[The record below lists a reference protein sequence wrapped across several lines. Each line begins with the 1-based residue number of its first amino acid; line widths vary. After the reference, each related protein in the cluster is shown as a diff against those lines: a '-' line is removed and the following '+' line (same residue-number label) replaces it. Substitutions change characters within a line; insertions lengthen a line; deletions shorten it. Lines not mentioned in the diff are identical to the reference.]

1 MEEDEIKF
9 CPKCGKTLKSGQ
21 LFCSDCGWKVEKV
34 TQSYAPQQSNHG
46 SYNLWLAVK
55 IIVVCCLVIAAVFV
69 GYDRFFKDDAKS
81 SESYI
86 NMVKKAH
93 YNGYDNFS
101 YGQVLGQYCDGEEWE
116 YFRTEDGSDI
126 VVYTTANGVYDGKNS
141 QLEIQFKCEND
152 KVNYE
157 YFEVNG
163 DAKSTLDTEKF
174 INTVYSSYLPDGAD
188 RNIMSL
194 MDEKMSTI
202 QEKYCMQT
210 DDDDTLQDD
219 MGINFLSN
227 PSWSVMDYDNDGN
240 NDGVSIDNET
250 KYNIMGIT
258 YGQDY
263 KEALEKIPYNY
274 KHSELINTDTGAG
287 AIYAQNDRYYMRI
300 KVGDNKVSGIMFV
313 NTEKAKAA
321 GEQFVSING
330 DDADDTD
337 TNSSSDNDSA
347 DNNMD
352 DYDNDDDYGDETDY
366 DESEDYDDESDDSD
380 YYDDDDISQE
390 AIDARWD
397 DSDSYILP
405 YSDVEKLKKS
415 DVEKLNLKT
424 IQFAINEICA
434 RKGRKFLDHK
444 SNTKYPELKEYFES
458 KDWYVPKYD
467 SKKFDS
473 NVRKYLNDV
482 EYYNYDLL
490 ASVRNKK
497 Q

>member
-21 LFCSDCGWKVEKV
+21 FFCSDCGWKVEKV

-46 SYNLWLAVK
+46 SYNLWFAVK
-55 IIVVCCLVIAAVFV
+55 IIVVCCLVIVAVFV
-69 GYDRFFKDDAKS
+69 GYDRFFKEDAKES
-81 SESYI
+81 SQSYI

-93 YNGYDNFS
+93 YDGYKNFS
-101 YGQVLGQYCDGEEWE
+101 YSQVLGQYCDGEKWE
-116 YFRTEDGSDI
+116 YFRAEDGSDI

-141 QLEIQFKCEND
+141 QLEIQFKCENN
-152 KVNYE
+152 KVHYV

-174 INTVYSSYLPDGAD
+174 LNTVYSSYLPDGAN

-202 QEKYCMQT
+202 QEKYCMET
-210 DDDDTLQDD
+210 DELQDAID
-219 MGINFLSN
+219 EMGINILSN

-240 NDGVSIDNET
+240 NDSVSINNET

-263 KEALEKIPYNY
+263 KDALEKLPYTY
-274 KHSELINTDTGAG
+274 KYNELINTDTGAG
-287 AIYAQNDRYYMRI
+287 IIYAQNDRYNIRI
-300 KVGDNKVSGIMFV
+300 KVEENKVSEIKLV
-313 NTEKAKAA
+313 NTEKAEAA
-321 GEQFVSING
+321 GEQLVSIND
-330 DDADDTD
+330 DDADNTDANSSFDTD
-337 TNSSSDNDSA
+337 SDSTDY
-347 DNNMD
+347 DTD
-352 DYDNDDDYGDETDY
+352 DYDNDDDY
-366 DESEDYDDESDDSD
+366 DESEDYDDFD
-380 YYDDDDISQE
+380 YYDEDDISQE

-490 ASVRNKK
+490 ARVRNQK